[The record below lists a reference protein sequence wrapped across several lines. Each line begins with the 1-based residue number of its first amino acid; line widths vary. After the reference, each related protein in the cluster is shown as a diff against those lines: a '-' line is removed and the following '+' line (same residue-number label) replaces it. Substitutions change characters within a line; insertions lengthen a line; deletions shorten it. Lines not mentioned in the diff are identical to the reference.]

1 MLVAIAKFNAC
12 ERSIGLQ
19 VFLLGVVRAHI

>member
-1 MLVAIAKFNAC
+1 MLVAIAKFSAY

-19 VFLLGVVRAHI
+19 VFLLGVIRVHI